1 MTMPF
6 HSLARRAPR
15 LPVLCLRALCLVV
28 LVGALAPPAGAQTAV
43 QPSAPPALPSAA
55 PAAAPSGGAP
65 LVQIGPGDTIS
76 LQVFG
81 QPDMTGSIYVDEDG
95 TVSVPLIGRVKVA
108 GLSPSEAGQR
118 VEAALREGN
127 VLVDPHV
134 TVAVAQAINQRV
146 SVLGEVGT
154 PGRYPIDSGTTPL
167 DLLAQA
173 GGVKETGSDVVYLVR
188 RQADGSTQRLPVDLA
203 PLAQEGT
210 PQVLPTLR
218 AGDVLFVPVAQE
230 YFVSGEV
237 TAPAR
242 YRYRQ
247 GLTVAE
253 AIAKAGGVNDRGSDS
268 RVDIRRQRAGGKY
281 ETVHASPSDIV
292 QPGDIVKV
300 KGKLF

>member
-1 MTMPF
+1 MTMTLTTHPTMTKALPTTT
-6 HSLARRAPR
+6 SPASPAAPR
-15 LPVLCLRALCLVV
+15 RLPRALRLASLCLAL
-28 LVGALAPPAGAQTAV
+28 LAATLSTRAGAQ
-43 QPSAPPALPSAA
+43 AA
-55 PAAAPSGGAP
+55 TAP

-81 QPDMTGSIYVDEDG
+81 QPDMTGSIYVGEDG
-95 TVSVPLIGRVKVA
+95 TVSVPLVGRVKVA
-108 GLSPSEAGQR
+108 GLSPAEAGAR
-118 VEAALREGN
+118 IEAALREGN

-134 TVAVAQAINQRV
+134 TVAVAQSINQRV

-154 PGRYPIDSGTTPL
+154 PGRYPIDAGTTPL

-173 GGVKETGSDVVYLVR
+173 GGVKETGSDVVFLVR
-188 RQADGSTQRLPVDLA
+188 RMTDGTTERLPIDLA
-203 PLAQEGT
+203 PLGADGE

-218 AGDVLFVPVAQE
+218 AGDVLFVPVAQD

-237 TAPAR
+237 IAPAR
-242 YRYRQ
+242 YRFHQ

-253 AIAKAGGVNDRGSDS
+253 AVAKAGGVNERGSDS
-268 RVDIRRQRAGGKY
+268 RIEIRRQRKDGKY
-281 ETVHASPSDIV
+281 ETVHANPSDVV

>member
-1 MTMPF
+1 MTMLMTMPIAAPPAS
-6 HSLARRAPR
+6 HLASPHAPPR
-15 LPVLCLRALCLVV
+15 LPRALRLAGLCLAFALGL
-28 LVGALAPPAGAQTAV
+28 LAASFSPRAGAQ
-43 QPSAPPALPSAA
+43 
-55 PAAAPSGGAP
+55 AAAAP

-81 QPDMTGSIYVDEDG
+81 QPDMTGSIYVGEDG
-95 TVSVPLIGRVKVA
+95 TVSVPLVGRVMVA
-108 GLSPSEAGQR
+108 GLSPAEAGAR
-118 VEAALREGN
+118 IEAALREGN

-134 TVAVAQAINQRV
+134 TVAVAQSINQRV

-173 GGVKETGSDVVYLVR
+173 GGVKETGSDVIYLVR
-188 RQADGSTQRLPVDLA
+188 RMVDGTTERLPVDLA
-203 PLAQEGT
+203 PLGQDGE

-218 AGDVLFVPVAQE
+218 AGDVLFVPVAQD

-237 TAPAR
+237 IAPAR
-242 YRYRQ
+242 YRFHQ

-253 AIAKAGGVNDRGSDS
+253 AVAKAGGVSERGSES
-268 RVDIRRQRAGGKY
+268 RVEIRRQRKDGKY
-281 ETVHASPSDIV
+281 ETVHAAPSDVV

>member
-1 MTMPF
+1 MTMTMPRMTTLQT
-6 HSLARRAPR
+6 LA
-15 LPVLCLRALCLVV
+15 LRALRLPGRKPRGPW
-28 LVGALAPPAGAQTAV
+28 LRALSAALLAIALAASLAPRAGAQAV
-43 QPSAPPALPSAA
+43 A
-55 PAAAPSGGAP
+55 AP
-65 LVQIGPGDTIS
+65 LVQIGAGDTIS

-81 QPDMTGSIYVDEDG
+81 QPDMTGSIYVGEDG
-95 TVSVPLIGRVKVA
+95 TVSVPLVGRVKVA
-108 GLSPSEAGQR
+108 GLSPAEAGQR
-118 VEAALREGN
+118 IEAALREGN

-173 GGVKETGSDVVYLVR
+173 GGVKETGADVIFLVR
-188 RQADGSTQRLPVDLA
+188 RMGDGTTERLPIDLA
-203 PLAQEGT
+203 PLGQDGG

-218 AGDVLFVPVAQE
+218 AGDVLFVPVAQD

-242 YRYRQ
+242 YRFHQ

-253 AIAKAGGVNDRGSDS
+253 AIAKAGGVNERGSDS
-268 RVDIRRQRAGGKY
+268 RVEIRRQRKDGKY
-281 ETVHASPSDIV
+281 ETLHASPGDVV

>member
-1 MTMPF
+1 MTMPMTTPLTIATRAWMRG
-6 HSLARRAPR
+6 HALQLAG
-15 LPVLCLRALCLVV
+15 LCLAL
-28 LVGALAPPAGAQTAV
+28 LAASFSPRAGAQ
-43 QPSAPPALPSAA
+43 
-55 PAAAPSGGAP
+55 AAAAP

-81 QPDMTGSIYVDEDG
+81 QPDMTGSIYVGEDG
-95 TVSVPLIGRVKVA
+95 TVSVPLVGRVKVA
-108 GLSPSEAGQR
+108 GLSPSEAGAR
-118 VEAALREGN
+118 IEAALREGN

-134 TVAVAQAINQRV
+134 TVAVAQSINQRV

-188 RQADGSTQRLPVDLA
+188 RMPDGTTERLPIDLA
-203 PLAQEGT
+203 PLG
-210 PQVLPTLR
+210 QVLPTLR
-218 AGDVLFVPVAQE
+218 AGDVLFVPVAQD

-237 TAPAR
+237 IAPAR
-242 YRYRQ
+242 YRFHQ

-253 AIAKAGGVNDRGSDS
+253 AVAKAGGVNERGSDS
-268 RVDIRRQRAGGKY
+268 RVEIRRQRKDGKY
-281 ETVHASPSDIV
+281 ETLHATPSDVV
-292 QPGDIVKV
+292 QAGDIVKV